1 MNSYGGRNKGP
12 EHVDHQGGFAAAAEA
27 YSQEMP
33 WMYALPTTFAIRLD
47 TFCDLVPVM
56 VDPMSFVVD
65 PMAFVVDP
73 MAFMI
78 VEEIFMA
85 GVFHLGVVELDI
97 LLRGSSSLI
106 LAPMSTQHNESITS
120 SKK

>member
-1 MNSYGGRNKGP
+1 MEAFSSKMNGYGGRDKGP

-33 WMYALPTTFAIRLD
+33 WMYALPTAFAIRLD
-47 TFCDLVPVM
+47 TFCDLVPIM
-56 VDPMSFVVD
+56 VDPMSFMVD
-65 PMAFVVDP
+65 PV
-73 MAFMI
+73 AFMI
-78 VEEIFMA
+78 VEETFLV

-97 LLRGSSSLI
+97 LLGGPSSVI

-120 SKK
+120 SKI